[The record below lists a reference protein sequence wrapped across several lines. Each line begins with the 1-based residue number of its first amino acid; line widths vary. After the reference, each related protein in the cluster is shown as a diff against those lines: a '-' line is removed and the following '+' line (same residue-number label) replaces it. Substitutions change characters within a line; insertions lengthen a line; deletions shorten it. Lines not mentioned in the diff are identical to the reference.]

1 MSARNAMLAVAAG
14 TLVGTVLTLAVGS
27 EPGFVLGLFITIG
40 AVVAALGIR
49 RDAAYLLFPLPP
61 FAFFVGAVIA
71 GKVHDSD
78 LGSSTAG
85 LSAGFTQWIADIFF
99 PMGVA
104 TVLVLLIGGTRWL
117 LGRMLVGGLLTMS
130 DGRPAS
136 SRDPRPRTAPGP
148 GTGTGTDIDPWADPN
163 ARVRRQAAADA
174 PKAANGQPAKRPGS
188 APRLG
193 PDRARPAAP
202 PSSAAPPRPAR
213 DPRGDRDSRGDRDA
227 WGDRD
232 PRGDRDAW
240 GDPRPGPSAD
250 RRPATR
256 NAPPAAVPKPTF
268 QPRPARA
275 APSGDRPPRPPA
287 PPRPVRPPSD
297 SWDQGYESF
306 PGG

>member
-1 MSARNAMLAVAAG
+1 MLAVAAG
-14 TLVGTVLTLAVGS
+14 TLVGTVLTLAMGS
-27 EPGFVLGLFITIG
+27 EPGFALGFFITIG

-49 RDAAYLLFPLPP
+49 RDAVYLLFPLPP

-85 LSAGFTQWIADIFF
+85 LGAGFTQWIADIFF

-130 DGRPAS
+130 DNRPAS
-136 SRDPRPRTAPGP
+136 SRDPRPRTAPG
-148 GTGTGTDIDPWADPN
+148 TDADADADAWADPN

-174 PKAANGQPAKRPGS
+174 PKAANGQPAKRPES
-188 APRLG
+188 APGLG

-213 DPRGDRDSRGDRDA
+213 DE
-227 WGDRD
+227 RD